1 MQWLL
6 IFSLFF
12 SVSVYANITPYRIVI
27 DPGHGGMDTGASL
40 KNARESEITLQ
51 ISQKTKERFQN
62 QTEFEVFLTR
72 ESDKV
77 VPLFERVEFSKKKK
91 ANLFLSIHAN
101 SSTDLSARGAE
112 FYFQSQMP
120 ADEETLFLANREN
133 NEVQS
138 PYLDS
143 TKGDLNTIVEDLQ
156 RTSHIYSSQIFAE
169 TLLKQWKK
177 YYKVRSQPIRQG
189 PFHVLVNVP
198 IPSILIE
205 VGFITHSGDRENM
218 SNPAQQARMA
228 DIIYNSIVEFKEK
241 MDKGH
246 FSSHIISHANR

>member
-1 MQWLL
+1 MQWVL

-12 SVSVYANITPYRIVI
+12 SASVYANVTPYRVMI

-40 KNARESEITLQ
+40 QNVRESDITLQ
-51 ISQKTKERFQN
+51 ISQKVKERFQN
-62 QTEFEVFLTR
+62 QPGFEIFLTR
-72 ESDKV
+72 ESNKV
-77 VPLFERVEFSKKKK
+77 VPLFERAELSKKKK
-91 ANLFLSIHAN
+91 AHLFLSIHAN

-112 FYFQSQMP
+112 FYLQSQMP

-138 PYLDS
+138 SFAENP
-143 TKGDLNTIVEDLQ
+143 KGDLNTIIEDLQ

-177 YYKVRSQPIRQG
+177 HFKVRSQPIRQG

-205 VGFITHSGDRENM
+205 VGFITHSSDRENM

-228 DIIYNSIVEFKEK
+228 DIIYNSVVEFKEK
-241 MDKGH
+241 MDKGL
-246 FSSHIISHANR
+246 FSGHIISHANR